1 MFAAE
6 TGLLLQENRSFI
18 IFRSD
23 KQLVFMPHSLPHRRK
38 NENQPAH
45 IFGWILFIGQR
56 MLHKPKKTLAIYC
69 ITSIIEIVL
78 FMVAC

>member
-23 KQLVFMPHSLPHRRK
+23 KQLLPMPHSLLHRRK
-38 NENQPAH
+38 NENQPAY
-45 IFGWILFIGQR
+45 IFG
-56 MLHKPKKTLAIYC
+56 
-69 ITSIIEIVL
+69 
-78 FMVAC
+78 